1 MAEPPLIH
9 ISFRFALPWRCNVGM
24 QDGVI
29 VEDARTAMHE
39 GRSAKALEQA
49 AALRHGGDDGES
61 RQLSP
66 SRVANFRA
74 DRV

>member
-1 MAEPPLIH
+1 
-9 ISFRFALPWRCNVGM
+9 M

-66 SRVANFRA
+66 SRVANFSA